1 MTANFNWTQRY
12 GSVNSYTETSATIL
26 NLVSTK
32 DTANADSSTYPIVA
46 GENSYEL
53 WVRPHFTGTFT
64 TIDTIKFGLI
74 SGALLSGES
83 VYVSWIQPSGQSYQ
97 TPTKTNSTVAVSFVP
112 SNGGT
117 SCYVGI
123 SGSTMTQLVSNSL
136 NAISGA
142 FADWIVIQL
151 RTSSNIVAGTTN
163 LKTFQLTYS
172 ET

>member
-12 GSVNSYTETSATIL
+12 GAVNSYTETSATIL

-32 DTANADSSTYPIVA
+32 DTPNADSSTFPIVA

-53 WVRPHFTGTFT
+53 WVRPHFHGTWT
-64 TIDTIKFGLI
+64 TIDQVKFGLI
-74 SGALLSGES
+74 SGALISGET
-83 VYVSWIQPSGQSYQ
+83 VYCSWIQPSGQSYQ
-97 TPTKTNSTVAVSFVP
+97 TPTKVNSTIAVSSVP

-123 SGSTMTQLVSNSL
+123 SGSTTTQLASNSL
-136 NAISGA
+136 NATSGA
-142 FADWIVIQL
+142 FTDWIVLQL
-151 RTSSNIVAGTTN
+151 RTSSNIPAGATA
-163 LKTFQLTYS
+163 LKTFQLTYV